1 MKPWVWVAG
10 GVAGVGGVVVYHKKK
25 AAASAN
31 AQQQNQSQT
40 QAAPITTIPY
50 AVGLNY
56 GNGYSGGGRHGATGA
71 TGPAGPAGPAGTTA
85 TATATATAT
94 TGTTGT
100 TGTTITGTH
109 HHRLFPVFG
118 GFLGSHSPTGTATGT
133 GSPSKWGLGQQ
144 VNGSL
149 PFILAGGPHA

>member
-1 MKPWVWVAG
+1 MKPWIWAAG

-85 TATATATAT
+85 TTAIATAT

-100 TGTTITGTH
+100 TTGTTGSTGTH
-109 HHRLFPVFG
+109 RHLFPVFG
-118 GFLGSHSPTGTATGT
+118 GFLGSHAPTGTGT
-133 GSPSKWGLGQQ
+133 LPAWGLGPAIS
-144 VNGSL
+144 GSL
-149 PFILAGGPHA
+149 PAIFKGIPSA